1 MASASPFS
9 PFRLRGLTLRN
20 RVIKAAT
27 FEGMCPEG
35 MPTSALVEYHR
46 GIARGGAALTTVAS
60 AAVTPQGRSYA
71 TQLVMSRESVKGLR
85 ELTTAVHGEGG
96 AASIQLGHGG
106 GFTHK
111 SVIGTE
117 PLGPSKVYD
126 RHRKSWSRAMTEVE
140 ISRIVGDFAR
150 AAGFAAL
157 AKFDAVEL
165 LFAHGHLVSQFLSPY
180 SNHRDDR
187 WGGSLDN
194 RMRLAI
200 EIARVVRSTVGAKI
214 PVLAKINL
222 VDGFEGGFDLA
233 DAVKLA
239 KRLEAEGIDALVPTA
254 GFASRA
260 PMYGVRGEVPVLAI
274 AAAQSGVYRKLGSFF
289 FSRLFVQ
296 EYPFEELF
304 LLEEAKQLRARV
316 KIPVVLTGGIKS
328 RASLDTAMA
337 AGFEL
342 VGMARALVHE
352 PGLVARLASG
362 SATSSGCVT
371 CNECLGAMERAGGI
385 RCTKT

>member
-1 MASASPFS
+1 MATASPFS

-27 FEGMCPEG
+27 FEGLCPEG
-35 MPTSALVEYHR
+35 LPTSALVEHHR
-46 GIARGGAALTTVAS
+46 AIARGGAALTTVAS
-60 AAVTPQGRSYA
+60 AAVTAQGRSYP
-71 TQLVMSRESVKGLR
+71 TQLVMSREAVAGLR
-85 ELTTAVHGEGG
+85 ELTTAVRGEGG
-96 AASIQLGHGG
+96 AASLQLGHGG

-117 PLGPSKVYD
+117 PLAPSRVYD

-140 ISRIVGDFAR
+140 ISRVVGDFAR
-150 AAGFAAL
+150 AAGLAVE

-194 RMRLAI
+194 RIRLAI

-222 VDGFEGGFDLA
+222 VDGFEGGLELA
-233 DAVKLA
+233 EAVTFA
-239 KRLEAEGIDALVPTA
+239 RRLEAEGVDALVPTG

-260 PMYGVRGEVPVLAI
+260 PMYGVRGEVPVLAL
-274 AAAQSGVYRKLGSFF
+274 AAAQPTAYRKLGTFMF
-289 FSRLFVQ
+289 TRLFVQ

-304 LLEEAKQLRARV
+304 FLEEAKQLRARV
-316 KIPVVLTGGIKS
+316 KIPVVLVGGVKS
-328 RASLDTAMA
+328 RESLDKAML
-337 AGFEL
+337 AGFDL
-342 VGMARALVHE
+342 VGMARALIHE

-362 SATSSGCVT
+362 SASTSGCVT
-371 CNECLGAMERAGGI
+371 CNECLGTMERGGI
-385 RCTKT
+385 RCTRA